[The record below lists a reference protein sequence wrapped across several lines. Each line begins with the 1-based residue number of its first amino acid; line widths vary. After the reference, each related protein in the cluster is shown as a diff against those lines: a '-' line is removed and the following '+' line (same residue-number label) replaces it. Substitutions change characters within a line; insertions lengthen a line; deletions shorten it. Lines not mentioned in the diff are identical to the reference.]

1 MDCSTVIDSNSNE
14 GCPLVCK
21 AVTDAELKTT
31 EDSVEVTLSD
41 IWANTDYNI
50 ARECPTKINGVRCV
64 PMKKE
69 DITKKYGSLGTG
81 GFFKAPYNQTC
92 ESRPEI
98 GRRSI
103 TYFPPGAAGK
113 NQEESDRFFN
123 CLADKG
129 LSSYVC
135 QMVNYNAVNHP
146 DPGPGPKPGPDS
158 PSPDPG
164 PDSPSPDPGP
174 DSPSPDPGPPT
185 SSSGGNIRWILP
197 ILVFVALAV
206 MVIVI
211 YRFG

>member
-1 MDCSTVIDSNSNE
+1 MDCSTVVDSNNNE

-31 EDSVEVTLSD
+31 EDSVEVTLSN
-41 IWANTDYNI
+41 IWNSTGFNI
-50 ARECPTKINGVRCV
+50 AKECQTKINGVRCV

-69 DITKKYGSLGTG
+69 DITKKYGSPGAG

-92 ESRPEI
+92 ASRPDI
-98 GRRSI
+98 GRGSI
-103 TYFPPGAAGK
+103 TYFPPNATGK
-113 NQEESDRFFN
+113 NQKESNRFFN

-146 DPGPGPKPGPDS
+146 DPGPGPDPPA
-158 PSPDPG
+158 PDPG
-164 PDSPSPDPGP
+164 PNPGPKPDPDP
-174 DSPSPDPGPPT
+174 PAPDPGPPT
-185 SSSGGNIRWILP
+185 SSSGGNTKWILP

-206 MVIVI
+206 MAIVV